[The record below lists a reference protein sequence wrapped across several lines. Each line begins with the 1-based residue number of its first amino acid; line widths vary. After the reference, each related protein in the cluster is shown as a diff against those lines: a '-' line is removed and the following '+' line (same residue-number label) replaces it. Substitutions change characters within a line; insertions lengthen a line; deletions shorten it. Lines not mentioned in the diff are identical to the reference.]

1 MSFSKKARW
10 IIYPPIIVVI
20 VYLVF
25 TQKQDYRDP
34 SQQDYD
40 SRIELETRALTA
52 QTSDQIPIRLQ
63 IKNRGKKSWRSVGE
77 YPCFLS
83 YHLYLR
89 DNYRTV
95 SFENQRF
102 PLPQTVEPGE
112 TIDMEITLQA
122 PIEAKSY
129 IIVFDMVREGQAWF
143 HEYGSRK
150 GIIRLDVTERK

>member
-1 MSFSKKARW
+1 MSMSKKARW
-10 IIYPPIIVVI
+10 IIYPALIGAI

-40 SRIELETRALTA
+40 SWIQLETRAFTA
-52 QTSDQIPIRLQ
+52 QAGDQIPIRLQ

-77 YPCFLS
+77 SPCFLS

-95 SFENQRF
+95 SFENERY
-102 PLPQTVEPGE
+102 PLPHVVESGE
-112 TIDMEITLQA
+112 TIDMEISLQA
-122 PIEAKSY
+122 PNEAKSY

-150 GIIRLDVTERK
+150 GIIRLDVTEGK